1 MSAPVPLLEL
11 RGIERRFERPLD
23 LAERIANRFGAGK
36 AAQVVH
42 AVDGVDLSL
51 ARGEVVGWADVDV
64 VETDTVRLRREM
76 EAHFAGAVSHTAAA

>member
-51 ARGEVVGWADVDV
+51 ARGEVVGLAG
-64 VETDTVRLRREM
+64 ESGCGKSTLARIAAGIM
-76 EAHFAGAVSHTAAA
+76 EPGCG